1 VFNCCVNGLQVI
13 LGDFCMQ
20 PADSIINVLDF
31 SGNGSSLLSYYL
43 KCEGKSKFAAPLVNA
58 THAVRAFNLTVYQ
71 QVQSARNTYH
81 NQSLGQACLDGFSA
95 TIDETLI
102 SLANITHS
110 LQCQPIYNVF
120 NMAVNESLCSNAF
133 TGFFSVWLC
142 HLLTAGF
149 LYFVLMEVSF
159 FHDMYKADQTPV
171 APSPVDAEAVATDDK
186 AQFEMVTPMQAP
198 QQIIYVNQDFVSS
211 SSSSPQHQ
219 HHHQHHHHEHNN
231 VQIAHVAGDDH
242 KLIEEDLEKSGAP
255 RVEDDF

>member
-1 VFNCCVNGLQVI
+1 
-13 LGDFCMQ
+13 
-20 PADSIINVLDF
+20 
-31 SGNGSSLLSYYL
+31 
-43 KCEGKSKFAAPLVNA
+43 
-58 THAVRAFNLTVYQ
+58 
-71 QVQSARNTYH
+71 
-81 NQSLGQACLDGFSA
+81 
-95 TIDETLI
+95 
-102 SLANITHS
+102 
-110 LQCQPIYNVF
+110 
-120 NMAVNESLCSNAF
+120 
-133 TGFFSVWLC
+133 
-142 HLLTAGF
+142 
-149 LYFVLMEVSF
+149 
-159 FHDMYKADQTPV
+159 MYKADQTPV